1 MIIKSSYAKEEV
13 LYMNKKKYFIIGLT
27 VIVLFVTIVIVSV
40 LSGSNTGKKSAKVLK
55 QTETDSQKK
64 ASGQKNGSDTDNE
77 LPTVQIAG
85 DESKSGAGSAVE
97 NGNSSF
103 SDKSDSQQSGEDAIQ
118 NKNSETGSDD
128 KDITD
133 KNNDADKNDT
143 ARRQNG
149 DNNNTGNNNADRNN
163 NGTGDKNDNDSRNDT
178 GNNNDNNNDTGD
190 KRDNTES
197 TEKPDKSGS
206 DIIELPFVPAS

>member
-1 MIIKSSYAKEEV
+1 
-13 LYMNKKKYFIIGLT
+13 MNKKKYFIIGLT

-64 ASGQKNGSDTDNE
+64 ASDKKNGSDTDNE

-103 SDKSDSQQSGEDAIQ
+103 PDKSDSQQGIEDGIQ

-178 GNNNDNNNDTGD
+178 GDKNDNDSRNDTGNNNDNNNDTGD

-206 DIIELPFVPAS
+206 DTIELPFVPAS

>member
-1 MIIKSSYAKEEV
+1 
-13 LYMNKKKYFIIGLT
+13 MNKKKYFIIGLT
-27 VIVLFVTIVIVSV
+27 VIVLFFTIVIVSV
-40 LSGSNTGKKSAKVLK
+40 LSVSNTGKKSAKVLK

-64 ASGQKNGSDTDNE
+64 ASGKNNVSDTDNE
-77 LPTVQIAG
+77 LPTVQISG

-103 SDKSDSQQSGEDAIQ
+103 SDKLDSQQSSEDGIQ
-118 NKNSETGSDD
+118 NKNSETGNDD

-133 KNNDADKNDT
+133 KNNEADKNDT

-149 DNNNTGNNNADRNN
+149 DNNNTGNNDADRNN

-190 KRDNTES
+190 KRDNTET

>member
-1 MIIKSSYAKEEV
+1 
-13 LYMNKKKYFIIGLT
+13 MNKKKYFIIGLT

-149 DNNNTGNNNADRNN
+149 DNNNNADRNN

-206 DIIELPFVPAS
+206 DTIELPFVPAS

>member
-64 ASGQKNGSDTDNE
+64 ASGKKNGSDTDNE

-103 SDKSDSQQSGEDAIQ
+103 SDKLDSQQSGEDGIQ

-133 KNNDADKNDT
+133 KNNETDKNDT

-149 DNNNTGNNNADRNN
+149 DNNNAGNNDADRNN

-190 KRDNTES
+190 KRDNTET